1 MTMTTA
7 VAARV
12 MATATAVVAAEEAA
26 AVVGAVAAAETTT
39 TTMTMT
45 RTTTVMATMIAS
57 LETIESTGAAVV
69 LLPHGAEPPR
79 PCCRPAVKRRPRT
92 RRAKAGDFELH
103 RCADVRAF
111 VLGQGHD

>member
-12 MATATAVVAAEEAA
+12 TAA
-26 AVVGAVAAAETTT
+26 GAVAAAAAATTATTT
-39 TTMTMT
+39 TTA
-45 RTTTVMATMIAS
+45 TTIAS
-57 LETIESTGAAVV
+57 LATIEFTGAAVV

-79 PCCRPAVKRRPRT
+79 RCRRPAVKRRPRT

-103 RCADVRAF
+103 RRADAPSSSVEDVTER
-111 VLGQGHD
+111 DI

>member
-1 MTMTTA
+1 
-7 VAARV
+7 
-12 MATATAVVAAEEAA
+12 
-26 AVVGAVAAAETTT
+26 
-39 TTMTMT
+39 
-45 RTTTVMATMIAS
+45 
-57 LETIESTGAAVV
+57 VV